1 MMSAVSLRAELV
13 TLGFAKPIGAPG
25 CDGECLGLGFERL
38 GEKFVALDRRWVD
51 PSSAATDGLA
61 KAGTAPR
68 LNRSLSSTTDKIS
81 ASPQCLKTLL

>member
-25 CDGECLGLGFERL
+25 CDGECVGLGFERL

-51 PSSAATDGLA
+51 PSNAATGGPA
-61 KAGTAPR
+61 KAAMAHR
-68 LNRSLSSTTDKIS
+68 LHRPLS
-81 ASPQCLKTLL
+81 